1 MEYLRLVQNEK
12 VEKKMSYSRFL
23 GHDVYVFMNVGAFLE
38 CCMCIL
44 NDHQDERS
52 FQAGNTQTMVDHLKK
67 HEKAGHRIPPDIY
80 DNLWADDKENF
91 GG

>member
-23 GHDVYVFMNVGAFLE
+23 SYDVYVFMNVGGFLD
-38 CCMCIL
+38 CCACIL
-44 NDHQDERS
+44 AHEDWES
-52 FQAGNTQTMVDHLKK
+52 FQAGNTQTMVNHLKK
-67 HEKAGHRIPPDIY
+67 HELSGHKIPSDIY

-91 GG
+91 G